1 MRILAVT
8 FMLLLA
14 MPVILNRPAQ
24 AQIQMTVDDD
34 LHYGVL
40 GVFDQSRQFLGNLLT
55 EAKII
60 SRLTDEQ
67 LYGVGVGLLGGLLAA
82 NAVGTAGI
90 GTVFFASAGALIGKW
105 AATPMK

>member
-14 MPVILNRPAQ
+14 MPMVFHHSAQ

-34 LHYGVL
+34 VHYGVL
-40 GVFDQSRQFLGNLLT
+40 GALNQSRQFLGTLLT
-55 EAKII
+55 DAKRV
-60 SRLTDEQ
+60 SSLTDEQ
-67 LYGVGVGLLGGLLAA
+67 LYGVGGGLLGGLLVA

-90 GTVFFASAGALIGKW
+90 GTVFFACAGALLGKW
-105 AATPMK
+105 AATPVK